1 MHKDNRFVLLN
12 MASGNYQEISPAIFT
27 QLRVYGKEN
36 GLIESYVRNSH
47 QLEFSANHQWLY
59 RISLPWSME
68 LIDGKVLEKR
78 DDYHLAM
85 VMIRAGIAN
94 TGYFHNGEMIDHKVF
109 RAYMVRQKQGKS
121 QIKYLKTNGKSRSGS
136 RVRLGESALFFE
148 EINERLNQYAA
159 NYPIAHW
166 GISCS
171 KTLWP
176 YFFGASISP
185 PFEKNQE
192 NLMSIPFHVQHPDF
206 ETLQDIHRKVNSFQL
221 LVAETAKINLNISNT
236 SGSDTVAEEEDDW

>member
-1 MHKDNRFVLLN
+1 
-12 MASGNYQEISPAIFT
+12 MASGIYQEISPSIFS
-27 QLRVYGKEN
+27 QLRTQVIGM
-36 GLIESYVRNSH
+36 GLIESYLDDTH
-47 QLEFSANHQWLY
+47 QLEFSRNQEWLI
-59 RISLPWSME
+59 RISLPWSVA
-68 LIDGKVLEKR
+68 LTPDGMIQKR

-94 TGYFHNGEMIDHKVF
+94 TGYFHNGELIDHKVF

-121 QIKYLKTNGKSRSGS
+121 QIKYLKTKGKSRAGS
-136 RVRLGESALFFE
+136 RVRLGESELFFE

-159 NYPIAHW
+159 NYPIDHW

-176 YFFGASISP
+176 FFFGASISP
-185 PFEKNQE
+185 PFDKKQE

-206 ETLQDIHRKVNSFQL
+206 ETLQEIHRKVNAYHVLFSEGSIVEFGDL
-221 LVAETAKINLNISNT
+221 LSSHSNP
-236 SGSDTVAEEEDDW
+236 EQEDSEDW

>member
-1 MHKDNRFVLLN
+1 
-12 MASGNYQEISPAIFT
+12 MASGIYQEISPSIFS
-27 QLRVYGKEN
+27 QLRTQVKGM
-36 GLIESYVRNSH
+36 GLIESYLSDTH
-47 QLEFSANHQWLY
+47 QLEFSRNQEWLI
-59 RISLPWSME
+59 RISLPWSVA
-68 LIDGKVLEKR
+68 LTPDGMIQKR

-121 QIKYLKTNGKSRSGS
+121 QIKYLKTKGKSRAGS
-136 RVRLGESALFFE
+136 RVRLGESELFFE

-159 NYPIAHW
+159 NYPIDHW

-176 YFFGASISP
+176 FFFGASTPP
-185 PFEKNQE
+185 PFDKKQE

-206 ETLQDIHRKVNSFQL
+206 ETLQEIHRKVNAYHVLFSEGSIEEFGDL
-221 LVAETAKINLNISNT
+221 LSSHSNP
-236 SGSDTVAEEEDDW
+236 EQEDSEDW

>member
-1 MHKDNRFVLLN
+1 
-12 MASGNYQEISPAIFT
+12 MASGIYQEISPSIFS
-27 QLRVYGKEN
+27 QLRTQVKGM
-36 GLIESYVRNSH
+36 GLIESYLGDTH
-47 QLEFSANHQWLY
+47 QLEFSKNQEWLI
-59 RISLPWSME
+59 RISLPWSVA
-68 LIDGKVLEKR
+68 LTPDGMIQKR

-94 TGYFHNGEMIDHKVF
+94 TGYFHNGELIDHKVF

-121 QIKYLKTNGKSRSGS
+121 QIKYLKTKGKSRAGS
-136 RVRLGESALFFE
+136 RVRLGESELFFE

-159 NYPIAHW
+159 NYPIDHW

-176 YFFGASISP
+176 FFFGASISP
-185 PFEKNQE
+185 PFDKKQE

-206 ETLQDIHRKVNSFQL
+206 ETLQEIHRKVNAYHVLFSEGSIVEFGDL
-221 LVAETAKINLNISNT
+221 LSSHSNP
-236 SGSDTVAEEEDDW
+236 EQEDSEDW